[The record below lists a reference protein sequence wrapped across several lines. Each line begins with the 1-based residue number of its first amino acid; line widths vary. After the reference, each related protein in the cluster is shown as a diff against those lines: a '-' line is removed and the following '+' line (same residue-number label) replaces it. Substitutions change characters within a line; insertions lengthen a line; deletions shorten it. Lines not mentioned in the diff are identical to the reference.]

1 MTAMSVGR
9 RLAMVSVLA
18 LTLLPVT
25 AVRAADPVS
34 APRSLFSDR
43 RAQMPGDVLTVLIS
57 EVASMST
64 QAQTQLRK
72 GESANANLLQRDG
85 EIQLANVGFDSQFAG
100 GGQMERSGTLLARL
114 SMQIDSIDANGNL
127 IVSGEQLIVVNNEKQ
142 KIRVTGLVRPDDI
155 ASDNTIPS
163 WRVAGANI
171 QLLGDGIL
179 TKKARPGILTW
190 LLSLF
195 GE

>member
-1 MTAMSVGR
+1 MIPRSVSRVLMTACLS
-9 RLAMVSVLA
+9 LAPLA
-18 LTLLPVT
+18 SL
-25 AVRAADPVS
+25 AADPVS
-34 APRSLFSDR
+34 APRSLFADR
-43 RAQMPGDVLTVLIS
+43 RAHAPGDLLTVLIS

-72 GESANANLLQRDG
+72 GESASANLLQRDG
-85 EIQLANVGFDSQFAG
+85 ELQLASVGFDSQFAG

-114 SMQIDSIDANGNL
+114 SMQIDSIDANGNFL
-127 IVSGEQLIVVNNEKQ
+127 VSGEQLIVVNNEKQ

-155 ASDNTIPS
+155 SADNTIPS

>member
-1 MTAMSVGR
+1 MIDRPVSGILTA
-9 RLAMVSVLA
+9 LLA
-18 LTLLPVT
+18 LTPV
-25 AVRAADPVS
+25 AAAAADSVS

-43 RAQMPGDVLTVLIS
+43 RAQIPGDVLTVLIS

-72 GESANANLLQRDG
+72 GESASANLLQRDG

-114 SMQIDSIDANGNL
+114 SMQIDSIDAHGNF

-155 ASDNTIPS
+155 SSDNTIPS

>member
-1 MTAMSVGR
+1 MIARSSSRILMAACLS
-9 RLAMVSVLA
+9 LAPLA
-18 LTLLPVT
+18 SLAT
-25 AVRAADPVS
+25 DPVS
-34 APRSLFSDR
+34 APRSLFADR
-43 RAQMPGDVLTVLIS
+43 RAHAPGDLLTVLIS

-72 GESANANLLQRDG
+72 GESASANLLQRDG
-85 EIQLANVGFDSQFAG
+85 ELQLASVGFDSQFAG

-127 IVSGEQLIVVNNEKQ
+127 LVSGEQLIVVNNEKQ
-142 KIRVTGLVRPDDI
+142 RIRVTGLVRPDDI
-155 ASDNTIPS
+155 SADNTIPS

>member
-1 MTAMSVGR
+1 MIDRPVTGILTA
-9 RLAMVSVLA
+9 LLA
-18 LTLLPVT
+18 LAPV
-25 AVRAADPVS
+25 AAAAADSVS

-85 EIQLANVGFDSQFAG
+85 EIQLASVGFDSQFAG

-114 SMQIDSIDANGNL
+114 SMQIDSIDANGNF

-155 ASDNTIPS
+155 SSDNTIPS

>member
-1 MTAMSVGR
+1 MIERPVTGILTA
-9 RLAMVSVLA
+9 LLA
-18 LTLLPVT
+18 LMPV
-25 AVRAADPVS
+25 AAAAAD
-34 APRSLFSDR
+34 AGATPRSLFSDR

-72 GESANANLLQRDG
+72 GESASANLLQRDG

-114 SMQIDSIDANGNL
+114 SMQIDSIDANGNF

-155 ASDNTIPS
+155 SSDNTIPS

>member
-1 MTAMSVGR
+1 MIARPVTGILTA
-9 RLAMVSVLA
+9 LLA
-18 LTLLPVT
+18 LIPV
-25 AVRAADPVS
+25 AAAAADSVS

-85 EIQLANVGFDSQFAG
+85 EIQLASVGFDSQFAG

-114 SMQIDSIDANGNL
+114 SMQIDSIDANGNF

-155 ASDNTIPS
+155 SSDNTIPS

>member
-1 MTAMSVGR
+1 MIDRPVTGILTA
-9 RLAMVSVLA
+9 LLA
-18 LTLLPVT
+18 LAPV
-25 AVRAADPVS
+25 AAAAADSVS

-72 GESANANLLQRDG
+72 GESASANLLQRDG

-114 SMQIDSIDANGNL
+114 SMQIDSIDANGNF

-155 ASDNTIPS
+155 SSDNTIPS

>member
-1 MTAMSVGR
+1 MKSIHRSVCTA
-9 RLAMVSVLA
+9 LLA
-18 LTLLPVT
+18 LGPVAAT
-25 AVRAADPVS
+25 QAADSVS

-64 QAQTQLRK
+64 QAQTRLNK
-72 GESANANLLQRDG
+72 GEAASANLLQRDG
-85 EIQLANVGFDSQFAG
+85 EIQLANVGFDSKFAG

-114 SMQIDSIDANGNL
+114 SMQIDSIDANGNFL
-127 IVSGEQLIVVNNEKQ
+127 VSGEQLIVINNEQQ

-155 ASDNTIPS
+155 GADNTVPS
-163 WRVAGANI
+163 WRVGGANI
-171 QLLGDGIL
+171 QLLGHGIL

>member
-1 MTAMSVGR
+1 MIDRPVTGIFTA
-9 RLAMVSVLA
+9 LLA
-18 LTLLPVT
+18 LMPV
-25 AVRAADPVS
+25 AAAAADSVS

-85 EIQLANVGFDSQFAG
+85 EIQLASVGFDSQFAG

-114 SMQIDSIDANGNL
+114 SMQIDSIDANGNF

-155 ASDNTIPS
+155 SSDNTIPS

>member
-1 MTAMSVGR
+1 MIERPLTGILTA
-9 RLAMVSVLA
+9 LLA
-18 LTLLPVT
+18 LTPV
-25 AVRAADPVS
+25 AAAAADSVS

-85 EIQLANVGFDSQFAG
+85 EVQLASVGFDSQFAG

-114 SMQIDSIDANGNL
+114 SMQIDSIDANGNF
-127 IVSGEQLIVVNNEKQ
+127 IVSGEQLIVVNNETQ
-142 KIRVTGLVRPDDI
+142 KIRVTGLVRPDDVS
-155 ASDNTIPS
+155 SDNTIPS

>member
-1 MTAMSVGR
+1 MIDRPVTGI
-9 RLAMVSVLA
+9 LAALLA
-18 LTLLPVT
+18 LTPV
-25 AVRAADPVS
+25 AAAAADSVS

-85 EIQLANVGFDSQFAG
+85 EIQLASVGFDSQFAG

-114 SMQIDSIDANGNL
+114 SMQIDSIDANGNF

-155 ASDNTIPS
+155 SSDNTIPS

>member
-1 MTAMSVGR
+1 MTATSVR
-9 RLAMVSVLA
+9 RLLAVVLVPA
-18 LTLLPVT
+18 LTVLPAT
-25 AVRAADPVS
+25 AIRAADPVS

-85 EIQLANVGFDSQFAG
+85 ELQLASVGFDSQFAG

-114 SMQIDSIDANGNL
+114 SMQIDSIDANGNF
-127 IVSGEQLIVVNNEKQ
+127 IVSGEQLIVVNNEQQ

-155 ASDNTIPS
+155 SSDNTIPS
-163 WRVAGANI
+163 WRVASANI

>member
-1 MTAMSVGR
+1 MIDRPVSGILTA
-9 RLAMVSVLA
+9 LLA
-18 LTLLPVT
+18 LTPV
-25 AVRAADPVS
+25 AAAAADSVS

-43 RAQMPGDVLTVLIS
+43 RAQIPGDVLTVLIS

-72 GESANANLLQRDG
+72 GESASANLLQRDG

-114 SMQIDSIDANGNL
+114 SMQIDSIDANGNF

-155 ASDNTIPS
+155 SSDNTIPS

>member
-1 MTAMSVGR
+1 MIDRPVTGILTA
-9 RLAMVSVLA
+9 LLA
-18 LTLLPVT
+18 LAPV
-25 AVRAADPVS
+25 AAAAADSVS

-85 EIQLANVGFDSQFAG
+85 EIQLASVGFDSQFAG

-114 SMQIDSIDANGNL
+114 SMQIDSIDANGNF
-127 IVSGEQLIVVNNEKQ
+127 IVSGEQLIIVNNEKQ

>member
-1 MTAMSVGR
+1 
-9 RLAMVSVLA
+9 
-18 LTLLPVT
+18 
-25 AVRAADPVS
+25 
-34 APRSLFSDR
+34 
-43 RAQMPGDVLTVLIS
+43 
-57 EVASMST
+57 
-64 QAQTQLRK
+64 
-72 GESANANLLQRDG
+72 
-85 EIQLANVGFDSQFAG
+85 
-100 GGQMERSGTLLARL
+100 MERSGTLLARL
-114 SMQIDSIDANGNL
+114 SMQIDSIDANGNF

-155 ASDNTIPS
+155 SSDNTIPS